1 MNCKFKTPSTKGNKT
16 LPYCEKA
23 GTGMK
28 SIVKKD
34 FWMTENALSHE
45 YYAIRYGKRKQKKIT
60 RVEDSGNRPN

>member
-1 MNCKFKTPSTKGNKT
+1 
-16 LPYCEKA
+16 
-23 GTGMK
+23 MK

>member
-1 MNCKFKTPSTKGNKT
+1 
-16 LPYCEKA
+16 
-23 GTGMK
+23 MK

-34 FWMTENALSHE
+34 FWMTENALYHE